1 MRVLGLA
8 SGGGL
13 LLLSSAAEAHSFGA
27 GTDFFAAFIEGAK
40 VVVFEPITLFACLSL
55 GLLMT
60 LWRPNGLLLALPY
73 LSGSSVLGFLVATY
87 APAWSITALLTI
99 GTISA
104 VLAAVLIKHSK
115 LVVLAASI
123 ATGVLC
129 LFVALEG
136 HEWME
141 LSAAIYSGLILGTYF
156 CVAAAAGLAQTLLER
171 FNNAQWSRITL
182 RVAASWLAAM
192 QILMFAF
199 QFVEPVTS

>member
-1 MRVLGLA
+1 MLRVI
-8 SGGGL
+8 SVSGL
-13 LLLSSAAEAHSFGA
+13 LLFSSAAQAHSFGA

-40 VVVFEPITLFACLSL
+40 VILFEPITLFACLSL

-60 LWRPNGLLLALPY
+60 LWRPNGLVVALPY
-73 LSGSSVLGFLVATY
+73 LIGATVLGFLTATF
-87 APAWSITALLTI
+87 APAGSITALLSI
-99 GTISA
+99 GTVSA
-104 VLAAVLIKHSK
+104 ALAAVLAHNSK

-123 ATGVLC
+123 ATGILC

-141 LSAAIYSGLILGTYF
+141 LSAAIYLGLIIGTYF
-156 CVAAAAGLAQTLLER
+156 CVAVAAALAKALLER
-171 FNNAQWSRITL
+171 FKNAQWSRITL

-199 QFVEPVTS
+199 QFVEPVTGK